1 MRWGFLAGALLA
13 GILFTA
19 QSAPHV
25 RADIGPTA
33 SVTGAQNF
41 SSVTTAFVDAGVVWL
56 GDGTASVPT
65 MSFSSDPD
73 TGLYWLSANSLCATT
88 GANVRGCYDS
98 AGLTLYNSGIFKGTA
113 VSNGAGTAASPSY
126 TFTTDTN
133 TGLYSV
139 DADQL
144 GVSIAGVRSFNF
156 SATAG
161 KLEGISG
168 IPSLT
173 LDDSAGAKLAYTGS
187 SIRAATNTVLVSGS
201 AGFDITAGTPFTI
214 ASKVVLS
221 GATPTISSGFGTS
234 PSVTA
239 GYSTAF
245 RVNVGTGGVATTG
258 VIAIPGAAATTGW
271 NCSCTDITTHVGTC
285 QQTASTTTTA
295 SFGQFVSAGTAQ
307 AWAASDVLAVTCVGL

>member
-33 SVTGAQNF
+33 PVTGAQNF

-56 GDGTASVPT
+56 GDGTESVPA

-73 TGLYWLSANSLCATT
+73 TGLYWLSANSVCATT

-144 GVSIAGVRSFNF
+144 GVSTAGVRSFKF
-156 SATAG
+156 SQTAG
-161 KLEGISG
+161 KLEGVSAA
-168 IPSLT
+168 PV
-173 LDDSAGAKLAYTGS
+173 LDLNTSAGACLSYGSTS
-187 SIRAATNTVLVSGS
+187 SICAATNIVSISATTYNFVSANAIIQMGTV
-201 AGFDITAGTPFTI
+201 P
-214 ASKVVLS
+214 VL
-221 GATPTISSGFGTS
+221 ANTTPTVASGFGTS

-239 GYSTAF
+239 GKAYAF
-245 RVNVGTGGVATTG
+245 RVNVGTGGTASTG
-258 VIAIPGAAATTGW
+258 VITVGAAATTGW

-307 AWAASDVLAVTCVGL
+307 AWAASDVLAVTCVGF